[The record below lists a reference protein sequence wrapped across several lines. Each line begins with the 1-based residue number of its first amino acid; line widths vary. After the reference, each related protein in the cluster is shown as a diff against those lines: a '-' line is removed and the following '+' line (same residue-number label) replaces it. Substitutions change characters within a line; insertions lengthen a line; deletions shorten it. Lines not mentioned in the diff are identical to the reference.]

1 MGMGEPLDNY
11 QNVLRFLE
19 LVSSDEGMN
28 IGMRHISLSTCG
40 IVDKIYDLAER
51 KLQLTLS
58 VSLHAPNDAIR
69 SQTMP
74 VNHRWGVDE
83 LLTACRAYAQA
94 TGRRISFEY
103 AMISGVND
111 TAACAKELAMRLHG
125 MLCHVNL
132 IPVNEV
138 KGNSYRKSTNEQ
150 IQKFIRILSEKGIT
164 ATVRRTLG
172 SDINASCGQLRRRYQ
187 EEVANVADLH
197 EN

>member
-1 MGMGEPLDNY
+1 
-11 QNVLRFLE
+11 
-19 LVSSDEGMN
+19 
-28 IGMRHISLSTCG
+28 
-40 IVDKIYDLAER
+40 
-51 KLQLTLS
+51 
-58 VSLHAPNDAIR
+58 
-69 SQTMP
+69 
-74 VNHRWGVDE
+74 
-83 LLTACRAYAQA
+83 
-94 TGRRISFEY
+94 
-103 AMISGVND
+103 
-111 TAACAKELAMRLHG
+111 

-197 EN
+197 ENLSLIHI